1 MLHYLEQTLETE
13 YYETAIVHVGANDL
27 LSDKSPNKTDNL
39 LISNLVNIVMECKS
53 FDRKNLFFVLE
64 IAVY

>member
-27 LSDKSPNKTDNL
+27 LVINRQIKLT
-39 LISNLVNIVMECKS
+39 ICW
-53 FDRKNLFFVLE
+53 
-64 IAVY
+64 YQT

>member
-13 YYETAIVHVGANDL
+13 HYETAMVHVGVNDL
-27 LSDKSPNKTDNL
+27 LNDKSPNKTDNL

-53 FDRKNLFFVLE
+53 FGRKNLFFVLE
-64 IAVY
+64 IAVN